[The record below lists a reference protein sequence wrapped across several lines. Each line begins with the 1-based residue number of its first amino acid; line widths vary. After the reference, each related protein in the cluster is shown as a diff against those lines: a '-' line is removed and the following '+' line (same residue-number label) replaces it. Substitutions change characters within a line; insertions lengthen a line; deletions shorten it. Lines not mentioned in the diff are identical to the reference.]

1 VGYSESQAWREGLF
15 HDSGCHEICITITTD
30 VQIHGIMNV
39 GNINVQV
46 TFNNNYEI
54 LNPQLHVI
62 LHTMNHNNVC

>member
-46 TFNNNYEI
+46 TFNN
-54 LNPQLHVI
+54 
-62 LHTMNHNNVC
+62 